1 MSEQTLISAF
11 SRWRNR
17 LLRQALR
24 FLPSKED
31 AEDVLQDA
39 FIRLWAKAE
48 QIETEKDAASL
59 ATVVIRNMAV
69 DHYRQKKRK
78 PQTTD
83 VEMLDLQE
91 ETADIDERRQLVDE
105 IMQRVLTPLQLRIVE
120 LREYEGL
127 GYDEVASILGM
138 QQPAVRMQLS
148 RARRAIRKEYV
159 RVNNQKKDD
168 LLIGK

>member
-69 DHYRQKKRK
+69 DHYRQQKRK

-127 GYDEVASILGM
+127 EYDEVASILGM

-148 RARRAIRKEYV
+148 RARRAIREEYV

>member
-31 AEDVLQDA
+31 AEDILQDA

-69 DHYRQKKRK
+69 DHYRQQKRK

-91 ETADIDERRQLVDE
+91 ETADMDERRQLVDE
-105 IMQRVLTPLQLRIVE
+105 IMRRVLTPLQLRIVE

-138 QQPAVRMQLS
+138 RQPAVRMQLS
-148 RARRAIRKEYV
+148 RARKAIREEYV

>member
-69 DHYRQKKRK
+69 DHYRQQKRK

-83 VEMLDLQE
+83 VEMMDLQE

-105 IMQRVLTPLQLRIVE
+105 IMRRVLTPLQLRIVE

-148 RARRAIRKEYV
+148 RARRAIREEYV

>member
-69 DHYRQKKRK
+69 DHYRQQKRK

-83 VEMLDLQE
+83 VEMMDLQE

-148 RARRAIRKEYV
+148 RARRAIREEYV

-168 LLIGK
+168 LLMGE

>member
-31 AEDVLQDA
+31 AEDILQDA

-69 DHYRQKKRK
+69 DHYRQQKRK

-91 ETADIDERRQLVDE
+91 ETADMEERRQLVDE

-148 RARRAIRKEYV
+148 RARRAIREEYV

>member
-17 LLRQALR
+17 MLRQALR

-48 QIETEKDAASL
+48 QIETERDAASL

-69 DHYRQKKRK
+69 DHYRQQKRK

-127 GYDEVASILGM
+127 EYDEVASILGM

-148 RARRAIRKEYV
+148 RARRAIREEYV

-168 LLIGK
+168 LLMGE

>member
-59 ATVVIRNMAV
+59 ATVIIRNMAV
-69 DHYRQKKRK
+69 DHYRQQKRK

-148 RARRAIRKEYV
+148 RARRAIREEYV

>member
-17 LLRQALR
+17 MLRQALR

-48 QIETEKDAASL
+48 QIETERDAASL

-69 DHYRQKKRK
+69 DHYRQQKRK

-148 RARRAIRKEYV
+148 RARRAIREEYV

-168 LLIGK
+168 LLMGE

>member
-69 DHYRQKKRK
+69 DHYRQQKRK

-83 VEMLDLQE
+83 VEMMDLQE
-91 ETADIDERRQLVDE
+91 ETADIDERQQLVDE

-148 RARRAIRKEYV
+148 RARKAIREEYV

>member
-69 DHYRQKKRK
+69 DHYRQQKRK

-91 ETADIDERRQLVDE
+91 ETADMDERRQLVDE

-138 QQPAVRMQLS
+138 RQPAVRMQLS
-148 RARRAIRKEYV
+148 RARKAIREEYV

>member
-39 FIRLWAKAE
+39 FIRLWEKAE

-69 DHYRQKKRK
+69 DHYRQQKRK

-148 RARRAIRKEYV
+148 RARRAIREEYV

>member
-48 QIETEKDAASL
+48 QIETEKDAALL

-69 DHYRQKKRK
+69 DHYRQQKRK

-91 ETADIDERRQLVDE
+91 ETADMDERRQLVDE

-148 RARRAIRKEYV
+148 RARRTIREEYV

>member
-69 DHYRQKKRK
+69 DHYRQQKRK

-83 VEMLDLQE
+83 VEMMDLQE

-148 RARRAIRKEYV
+148 RARRAIREEYV

>member
-48 QIETEKDAASL
+48 QIETERDAASL

-69 DHYRQKKRK
+69 DHYRQQKRK

-91 ETADIDERRQLVDE
+91 ETADMDERRQLVDE

-148 RARRAIRKEYV
+148 RARRAIREEYV

>member
-48 QIETEKDAASL
+48 QIETERDAASL

-69 DHYRQKKRK
+69 EHYRQQKRK

-148 RARRAIRKEYV
+148 RARRAIREEYV

-168 LLIGK
+168 LLMGE

>member
-69 DHYRQKKRK
+69 DYYRQQKRK

-91 ETADIDERRQLVDE
+91 ETVDIDERRQLVDE

-148 RARRAIRKEYV
+148 RARRAIREEYV
-159 RVNNQKKDD
+159 RVNNLKKDD

>member
-59 ATVVIRNMAV
+59 ATVIIRNMAV
-69 DHYRQKKRK
+69 DHYRQQKRK

-148 RARRAIRKEYV
+148 RARRAIREEYV

-168 LLIGK
+168 LLMGE

>member
-48 QIETEKDAASL
+48 QIETERDVASL

-69 DHYRQKKRK
+69 DHYRQQKRK

-148 RARRAIRKEYV
+148 RARKAIREEYV

>member
-69 DHYRQKKRK
+69 DHYRQQKRK

-91 ETADIDERRQLVDE
+91 ETADMDERRQLVDE
-105 IMQRVLTPLQLRIVE
+105 IMRRVLTPLQLRIVE

-138 QQPAVRMQLS
+138 RQPAVRMQLS
-148 RARRAIRKEYV
+148 RARKAIREEYV

-168 LLIGK
+168 LLMGE

>member
-48 QIETEKDAASL
+48 QIETERDAASL

-69 DHYRQKKRK
+69 DHYRQQKRK

-148 RARRAIRKEYV
+148 RARRAIREEYV

-168 LLIGK
+168 LLMGE

>member
-1 MSEQTLISAF
+1 MSGQTLISAF

-69 DHYRQKKRK
+69 DHYRQQKRK

-83 VEMLDLQE
+83 VEMMDLQE

-148 RARRAIRKEYV
+148 RARRAIREEYV

>member
-17 LLRQALR
+17 MLRQALR

-69 DHYRQKKRK
+69 DHYRQQKRK

-148 RARRAIRKEYV
+148 RARRAIREEYV

>member
-69 DHYRQKKRK
+69 DHYRQQKRK

-148 RARRAIRKEYV
+148 RARRAIREEYV

-168 LLIGK
+168 LLMGE

>member
-17 LLRQALR
+17 MLRQALR

-69 DHYRQKKRK
+69 DHYRQQKRK
-78 PQTTD
+78 LQTTD

-148 RARRAIRKEYV
+148 RARRAIREEYV

>member
-69 DHYRQKKRK
+69 DHYRKQKRK

-83 VEMLDLQE
+83 VEMMDLQE

-148 RARRAIRKEYV
+148 RARRAIREEYV

>member
-1 MSEQTLISAF
+1 MREQTLISAF

-48 QIETEKDAASL
+48 QIETERDAASL

-69 DHYRQKKRK
+69 DHYRQQKRK

-148 RARRAIRKEYV
+148 RARRAIREEYV

-168 LLIGK
+168 LLMGE

>member
-59 ATVVIRNMAV
+59 DTVVIRNMAV
-69 DHYRQKKRK
+69 DHYRQQKRK

-83 VEMLDLQE
+83 VEMMDLQE
-91 ETADIDERRQLVDE
+91 ETADIDERQQLVDE
-105 IMQRVLTPLQLRIVE
+105 IMRRVLTPLQLRIVE

-148 RARRAIRKEYV
+148 RARKAIREEYV

>member
-69 DHYRQKKRK
+69 DHYRQQKRK

-83 VEMLDLQE
+83 VEMMDLQE
-91 ETADIDERRQLVDE
+91 ETADIDERQQLVDE
-105 IMQRVLTPLQLRIVE
+105 IMRRVLTPLQLRIVE

-148 RARRAIRKEYV
+148 RARKAIREEYV

>member
-69 DHYRQKKRK
+69 DHYRQQKRK

-83 VEMLDLQE
+83 VEMMDLQE
-91 ETADIDERRQLVDE
+91 ETADIDERQQLVDE

-148 RARRAIRKEYV
+148 RARRTIREEYV

>member
-69 DHYRQKKRK
+69 DHYRQQKRK

-83 VEMLDLQE
+83 VEMMDLQE
-91 ETADIDERRQLVDE
+91 ETADIDERQQLVDE
-105 IMQRVLTPLQLRIVE
+105 IMRRVLTPLQLRIVE

-148 RARRAIRKEYV
+148 RARRAIREEYV

>member
-69 DHYRQKKRK
+69 DHYRQQKRK

-105 IMQRVLTPLQLRIVE
+105 IMQRVLTPLQLRIFE
-120 LREYEGL
+120 LRECNCLEL
-127 GYDEVASILGM
+127 GGPS
-138 QQPAVRMQLS
+138 
-148 RARRAIRKEYV
+148 
-159 RVNNQKKDD
+159 
-168 LLIGK
+168 GKSM

>member
-31 AEDVLQDA
+31 AEDILQDA

-69 DHYRQKKRK
+69 DHYRQQKRK

-148 RARRAIRKEYV
+148 RARRAIREEYV

>member
-39 FIRLWAKAE
+39 FIRLWANAE
-48 QIETEKDAASL
+48 QIETERDAASL

-69 DHYRQKKRK
+69 DHYRQQKRK

-148 RARRAIRKEYV
+148 RARRAIREEYV

-168 LLIGK
+168 LLMGE